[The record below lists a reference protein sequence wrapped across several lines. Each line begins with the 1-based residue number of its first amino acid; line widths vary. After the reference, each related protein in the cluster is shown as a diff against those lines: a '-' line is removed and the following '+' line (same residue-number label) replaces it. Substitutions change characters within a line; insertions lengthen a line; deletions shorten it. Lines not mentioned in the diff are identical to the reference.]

1 MLSESLASWEMSMQ
15 AVVPHSSRG
24 AFRRQSSF
32 AAALA
37 ARTERA
43 DAFVVPTPRC
53 LGELRLADLLRAGE
67 ISVAEFEAERTALL
81 ARL

>member
-1 MLSESLASWEMSMQ
+1 MQ
-15 AVVPHSSRG
+15 ATIPQRSR
-24 AFRRQSSF
+24 ATFWRRPSF
-32 AAALA
+32 AAA
-37 ARTERA
+37 RTSSAESSEP
-43 DAFVVPTPRC
+43 FVAPRPRC